1 MTKSFRKALAE
12 DARATHPKTASKTV
26 NEKADD
32 VRRKSAP
39 RAAAQKA
46 GDPHGEAASKVASEK
61 ALVEN
66 YRKVSPKVATLNSA
80 GRPNTASKVKSGGL
94 PGTSTHTNG
103 RRRVVVTGQGVVTP
117 LGTGVDKFWA
127 ALKKGECGI
136 RQVQSFPT
144 EDLYITIAGEVPD
157 FDPKERLQSKPLLLA
172 DKFSQYA
179 GCAAQEAVA
188 ISKLEVPL
196 KDNAAY
202 RAACIIGSGVGGLTT
217 LEFSYKMLF
226 KENKRASHP
235 LTLLKAIGSSASA
248 HVSIEYAIKGPTFG
262 VVSACSTAT
271 HAIGLTYRMIRE
283 GLVDLGV
290 AGAAEASLNWGA
302 TRAWQAMR
310 VLSPDG
316 LWPFAKNRNGTVLAE
331 GAGVL
336 MLEEL
341 EHAKAR
347 GAPILAELM
356 GYGMTADAADM
367 VNPSIDGASMAM
379 QQALDDAG
387 LAPSDIDYVNAHGTA
402 TAVNDVNETRAIKR
416 VFGNAAN
423 KLSISSTKSM
433 HGHCLG
439 AGGGIE
445 AVAAVK
451 AIGEGFVPPTVGLDE
466 PDPEC
471 DLDYTPNVGKK
482 REINYAMSNSFA
494 FGGLNAVLVFGPAPA

>member
-1 MTKSFRKALAE
+1 MTHS
-12 DARATHPKTASKTV
+12 
-26 NEKADD
+26 
-32 VRRKSAP
+32 
-39 RAAAQKA
+39 
-46 GDPHGEAASKVASEK
+46 
-61 ALVEN
+61 
-66 YRKVSPKVATLNSA
+66 
-80 GRPNTASKVKSGGL
+80 
-94 PGTSTHTNG
+94 NG

-117 LGTGVDKFWA
+117 LGTGVEKFWTA
-127 ALKKGECGI
+127 MKSSACGI
-136 RQVQSFPT
+136 REVQSFDT

-157 FDPKERLQSKPLLLA
+157 FEPRERLQSKQLLLA
-172 DKFSQYA
+172 DKYSQYA

-188 ISKLEVPL
+188 QSKLELPL
-196 KDNAAY
+196 NDADGY
-202 RAACIIGSGVGGLTT
+202 RSACIIGSGVGGLTT

-226 KENKRASHP
+226 KENKRATHP

-248 HVSIEYAIKGPTFG
+248 HVSIEYGIKGPTFG

-271 HAIGLTYRMIRE
+271 HSIGLVYRMIRE
-283 GLVDLGV
+283 GLIDMGIG
-290 AGAAEASLNWGA
+290 GAAEASLNWGA

-316 LWPFAKNRNGTVLAE
+316 LFPFSKGRNGTVLAE
-331 GAGVL
+331 GAGILV
-336 MLEEL
+336 LEEY
-341 EHAKAR
+341 ERAKER
-347 GAPILAELM
+347 GAPILAEVM

-367 VNPSIDGASMAM
+367 VNPSIDGASTAMEMA
-379 QQALDDAG
+379 LEDGG

-445 AVAAVK
+445 AAAAIK
-451 AIGEGFVPPTVGLDE
+451 AIEENYVPPTVGLNE

-471 DLDYTPNVGKK
+471 DLDYTPNEGKA
-482 REINYAMSNSFA
+482 REVNYAMSNSFA
-494 FGGLNAVLVFGPAPA
+494 FGGLNAVLVFGPPPA

>member
-1 MTKSFRKALAE
+1 MTHA
-12 DARATHPKTASKTV
+12 
-26 NEKADD
+26 
-32 VRRKSAP
+32 
-39 RAAAQKA
+39 
-46 GDPHGEAASKVASEK
+46 
-61 ALVEN
+61 
-66 YRKVSPKVATLNSA
+66 
-80 GRPNTASKVKSGGL
+80 
-94 PGTSTHTNG
+94 NG

-117 LGTGVDKFWA
+117 LGTGVDKFWT
-127 ALKKGECGI
+127 ALQKGACGI
-136 RQVQSFPT
+136 RQVQSYPT
-144 EDLYITIAGEVPD
+144 EDLNITIAGEVPD
-157 FDPKERLQSKPLLLA
+157 FDPKERLQSKLLLLA
-172 DKFSQYA
+172 DKYSQYA

-188 ISKLEVPL
+188 MSKLEVPL
-196 KDNAAY
+196 KDNEAY

-235 LTLLKAIGSSASA
+235 LTLLNAIGSSASA

-283 GLVDLGV
+283 GLVDLGI

-316 LWPFAKNRNGTVLAE
+316 LWPFAKRRNGTVLAE
-331 GAGVL
+331 GAGIL
-336 MLEEL
+336 TLEEF
-341 EHAKAR
+341 EHAKRR

-367 VNPSIDGASMAM
+367 VNPSIDGASTAM
-379 QQALDDAG
+379 QMALDDSR
-387 LAPSDIDYVNAHGTA
+387 LAPSDIDYINAHGTA

-445 AVAAVK
+445 AVAVVK
-451 AIGEGFVPPTVGLDE
+451 AICEGFIPPTVGLDE

-482 REINYAMSNSFA
+482 RDVNYAMSNSFA
-494 FGGLNAVLVFGPAPA
+494 FGGLNAVLVLGPAPA